1 MIILFQKK
9 ILPFFSY
16 AFDMQLFILKLD
28 IRYVKYGR
36 NFLFSYLNVSL
47 SIFHLIVFLSKCNVR
62 CFFLVVVAFLN

>member
-9 ILPFFSY
+9 FSHFFSY
-16 AFDMQLFILKLD
+16 DFDMQLFILKLD

-36 NFLFSYLNVSL
+36 NFLFSYNVSL

-62 CFFLVVVAFLN
+62 CFFLFVVAF